1 MTHDVTHDVTR
12 DSSLSRREFLRVVEL
27 QGVAVAC
34 ARTAGVAAL
43 LSACGG
49 LRYARSTLTGNEIAL
64 ERSEVLPAGVLVDS
78 REGELPLH
86 VKATGP
92 EQYRALS
99 TRCMHR
105 GCQVDPSADGF
116 VCPCHGSE
124 YAADGAVRKGPTEL
138 PLQEYRV
145 TVEASRL
152 VVHLDA
158 PITRTRS
165 S

>member
-1 MTHDVTHDVTR
+1 MTR
-12 DSSLSRREFLRVVEL
+12 DTSLSRREFLRVVEL
-27 QGVAVAC
+27 QGGAVAC

-49 LRYARSTLTGNEIAL
+49 FRYARSTLTGNEISL
-64 ERSEVLPAGVLVDS
+64 ERSEVTASGVLVDN

-86 VKATGP
+86 VKPVGTD
-92 EQYRALS
+92 QYRALS

-124 YAADGAVRKGPTEL
+124 YAADGSVRKGPTEL
-138 PLQEYRV
+138 PLVEYRV
-145 TVEASRL
+145 TVDPLRL
-152 VVHLDA
+152 TVHLDA
-158 PITRTRS
+158 PITRARP
-165 S
+165 

>member
-1 MTHDVTHDVTR
+1 VTRDVTR
-12 DSSLSRREFLRVVEL
+12 DSSLSRREFLRVIEL

-49 LRYARSTLTGNEIAL
+49 LRYARSTMTGNEIWL
-64 ERSEVLPAGVLVDS
+64 ERTEVLPAGVLVDS

-86 VKATGP
+86 IKLVGTD
-92 EQYRALS
+92 QYRALS

-124 YAADGAVRKGPTEL
+124 YTADGSVRKGPTEL
-138 PLQEYRV
+138 PLMEYRV
-145 TVEASRL
+145 TVDATRL
-152 VVHLDA
+152 VVNLDA
-158 PITRTRS
+158 PITRTRPS
-165 S
+165 